1 MTALGIALIKAMA
14 GLAVIIAGLV
24 WFRRDATKDAKA
36 NEKLMTAK
44 EALKQ
49 ERERNARDE
58 TLNGAAD
65 LAAIARASGVVRHTE
80 H

>member
-1 MTALGIALIKAMA
+1 MIDT
-14 GLAVIIAGLV
+14 IIAIAVVIAALAAT
-24 WFRRDATKDAKA
+24 WFGGRKSGKTDAKA
-36 NEKLMTAK
+36 ETKILSAK

>member
-1 MTALGIALIKAMA
+1 MIDTLIAIAVVIAALAAT
-14 GLAVIIAGLV
+14 
-24 WFRRDATKDAKA
+24 WFGGRKSGKSDAKA
-36 NEKLMTAK
+36 KTAIAEKT
-44 EALKQ
+44 EALRQ

-65 LAAIARASGVVRHTE
+65 LAALARSSGVLRHTE